1 MPAAFTVVDWLVTVI
16 AATPPG
22 LATVTESAPT
32 LLESGLD
39 ARAREWLETASGPW
53 QYVLVF
59 VLAATPL
66 LEILVVIPI
75 GVALGLD
82 PVLVA
87 VVAFAGNVVPIYG
100 LVLAADRLSA
110 WLAARRD
117 GERSRRRAR
126 AERIWNAYGLP
137 GLALLAPIATGV
149 HLAAL
154 LALVL
159 GARGRSTLGWM
170 TVSIAAWT
178 VVITALS
185 VTGAVLLES
194 VL

>member
-1 MPAAFTVVDWLVTVI
+1 MALEP
-16 AATPPG
+16 
-22 LATVTESAPT
+22 APT
-32 LLESGLD
+32 LLEFGFD
-39 ARAREWLETASGPW
+39 ARAREWLESASGPW

-59 VLAATPL
+59 LLAATPL

-87 VVAFAGNVVPIYG
+87 VVAFAGNVIPIYG
-100 LVLAADRLSA
+100 IVLAADRLST

-117 GERSRRRAR
+117 GERSKRRAR
-126 AERIWNAYGLP
+126 AVRLWNAYGLP
-137 GLALLAPIATGV
+137 GLALLAPVATGV

-154 LALVL
+154 FAMSL
-159 GARGRSTLGWM
+159 GAHRRSTLGWM
-170 TVSIAAWT
+170 TGSIAVWT

-185 VTGAVLLES
+185 VTGAAALES
-194 VL
+194 MF